1 MEECVIC
8 VEKITSQKRKNIKC
22 EYCDFSACK
31 TCLEKYLITES
42 KPTCMNN
49 ECTRE
54 WTSKFIADNFS
65 NRFITTDFK
74 KHKENVLFDKEKA
87 LLPATQPL
95 VENIIESEKID
106 KMIGLEFD
114 KIREI
119 HREITRLRMRQG
131 ELNTNKNK
139 KEKSKFIKACP
150 AEDCR
155 GFLSSKYKC
164 GICENWTCPEC
175 NIVIGANKDAQHTC
189 NPDDIATTKL
199 LANDT
204 KGCPNCGVSI
214 FKIEGCD
221 QMWCTECHTAFSWRT
236 GQIERNIHNPHY
248 YEWMRRTGG
257 EIPRNIN
264 EVQCG
269 REIDHQLSR
278 SIDVTLQG
286 LSIKYSDRQ
295 MSKMFQYL
303 RNIVREVCRKVIH
316 FRFAELPRFQNNYT
330 LNNQDL
336 RIQYLRNKISEDEFK
351 ITLQRNDKKNKK
363 NNDISN
369 IYTLYINTTT
379 DLIYRFCDQLNRIDT
394 NNYILDSNNINV
406 IINILNLIKEMNCI
420 IEYCNECIDTISKTY
435 KCSMSSKK
443 IIPINDNNN
452 NNNNNNNN
460 DKISID
466 EILQN
471 INNYVNQVNNE

>member
-1 MEECVIC
+1 MEECIIC
-8 VEKITSQKRKNIKC
+8 AEKITSQKRKNIKC

-31 TCLEKYLITES
+31 TCFEKYLLTEN

-54 WTSKFIADNFS
+54 WTPKFIADNFT
-65 NRFITTDFK
+65 NKFITNDLK
-74 KHKENVLFDKEKA
+74 KHKEKVLFEKEKA

-106 KMIGLEFD
+106 VLIGLEYD
-114 KIREI
+114 KIRDI
-119 HREITRLRMRQG
+119 NRQIRRLRIQQSDLQ
-131 ELNTNKNK
+131 LNKTK
-139 KEKSKFIKACP
+139 KERAKFIKACP
-150 AEDCR
+150 AENCR
-155 GFLSSKYKC
+155 GFLSSQYKC

-175 NIVIGANKDAQHTC
+175 NEIKGPNRDAPHTC
-189 NPDDIATTKL
+189 NPQAVATAKL

-204 KGCPNCGVSI
+204 KGCPNCGVGI

-278 SIDVTLQG
+278 SIDVTLSG
-286 LSIKYSDRQ
+286 LSIKFDRGD
-295 MSKMFQYL
+295 SLMFKSL
-303 RNIVREVCRKVIH
+303 RKILSNICRKIIH
-316 FRFAELPRFQNNYT
+316 YRFVELPRFQIDNT

-336 RIQYLRNKISEDEFK
+336 RILYLRNKISEEDFK

-363 NNDISN
+363 HNDISN
-369 IYTLYINTTT
+369 IYTLFINATT
-379 DLIYRFCDQLNRIDT
+379 DIIYRFCEQLNLIDT
-394 NNYILDSNNINV
+394 NHDISNCYNFNV
-406 IINILNLIKEMNCI
+406 IIRIWGLVKEIINIID
-420 IEYCNECIDTISKTY
+420 YCNECLDNISKTY
-435 KCSMSSKK
+435 KCSM
-443 IIPINDNNN
+443 INKQIRGFTIDQYFDIEKNLKNFNNHV
-452 NNNNNNNN
+452 
-460 DKISID
+460 D
-466 EILQN
+466 LT
-471 INNYVNQVNNE
+471 NE